1 MLKSFIYHLAVL
13 VIFCLGNNLVKKVH
27 SLSSIYY
34 PFMSGA
40 ILDTGGVLR
49 GGRKHKDEVCEESR
63 CCKKSLMID
72 LCAEYYKETDGR
84 CLF

>member
-1 MLKSFIYHLAVL
+1 
-13 VIFCLGNNLVKKVH
+13 
-27 SLSSIYY
+27 
-34 PFMSGA
+34 MSGA